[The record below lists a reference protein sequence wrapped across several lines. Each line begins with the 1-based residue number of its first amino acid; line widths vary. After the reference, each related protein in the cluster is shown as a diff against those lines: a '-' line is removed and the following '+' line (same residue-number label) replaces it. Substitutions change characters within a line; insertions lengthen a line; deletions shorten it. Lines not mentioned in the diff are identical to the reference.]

1 MTKKQIIENL
11 SYSLD
16 ICLINHEKH
25 IELFESYLMFYKNDN
40 YKANVFNWW
49 IHNLT
54 ISRLKTSLI

>member
-40 YKANVFNWW
+40 YKANVFN
-49 IHNLT
+49 
-54 ISRLKTSLI
+54 